1 MASLSKEERLA
12 LIKDNLEEHLNIEI
26 IEDIL
31 AQGRDPKIYWGTA
44 TTGRPH
50 IGYFVPALKLAQ
62 FLAAGCELTILFAD
76 IHGFLDNLKA
86 PIEIVQYRA
95 QYYQHVIKSILK
107 AVGVPTEKLRF
118 VLGSEFQKGPDY
130 IMDIYK
136 LTSLTSEHDA
146 RKAGAEVVKQTD
158 NAPLSGLLYPLLQAL
173 DEEYL
178 GCDAQFGGT
187 DQRKIFTLAKDVL
200 PKIGYKQR
208 AHLMNPMIPGLQGA
222 KMSSSEPD
230 SKIDLLDSAEAVT
243 KKLRK
248 AEAVPKV
255 PDGNGIIAFIEYV
268 LLPASKL
275 KTGQQEFRVE
285 RERDGLEPLVYN
297 DIVKLR
303 DDYKNDVLTP
313 QLLKPATTKALLEL
327 LTPIQADFE
336 ASKEW
341 QEVTEKAYPPEE
353 KKKKEKKVKNKG
365 TRHPGAA
372 GNVPADALPERPKET
387 MA

>member
-12 LIKDNLEEHLNIEI
+12 LIKENLEEHLNIEI
-26 IEDIL
+26 IEEIL

-50 IGYFVPALKLAQ
+50 IGYFVPALKIAQ
-62 FLAAGCELTILFAD
+62 FLAAGCELTILLAD

-95 QYYQHVIKSILK
+95 QYYQHVIKAILH

-230 SKIDLLDSAEAVT
+230 SKIDLLDSSEAVA

-275 KTGQQEFRVE
+275 KSGQQEFIVE

-297 DIVKLR
+297 DIAKLR

-327 LTPIQADFE
+327 LTPIQAEFE

-372 GNVPADALPERPKET
+372 GNGPADALPERPKET
-387 MA
+387 TA